1 MKLEVF
7 ELIITTLEK
16 QSKKSFDVAELG
28 IDLLN
33 YEDGWVGAINLLL
46 CVYYGMDAAKWIEWY
61 LYDRNADSKEAQA
74 WDENKNP
81 ICFDIPSLWKHVESM
96 RVSESF
102 VEFELPQKTVVTEND
117 LRNFF
122 RGLEPLV

>member
-16 QSKKSFDVAELG
+16 QSKKSFDLSELG
-28 IDLLN
+28 VYLMH
-33 YEDGWVGAINLLL
+33 YEDGWIGTVSLLL
-46 CVYYGMDAAKWIEWY
+46 SAYYGREAADWIDWY
-61 LYDRNADSKEAQA
+61 LYERNFDSKEVQA
-74 WDENKNP
+74 WDVDHNP

-102 VEFELPQKTVVTEND
+102 VEFELPKKTVVTEND

-122 RGLEPLV
+122 PKA